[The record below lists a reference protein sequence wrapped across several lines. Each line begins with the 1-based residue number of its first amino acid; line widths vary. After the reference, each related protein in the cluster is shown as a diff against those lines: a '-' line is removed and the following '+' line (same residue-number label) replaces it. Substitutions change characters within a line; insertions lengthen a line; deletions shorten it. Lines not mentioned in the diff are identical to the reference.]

1 MSTKNI
7 TDKTKNKKDVGAL
20 IGAAFI
26 MATSA
31 IGPGFLT
38 QTAQFTQDF
47 GPNFSFVIL
56 ITTILFIGAQ
66 VNVWRVIGV
75 SGLRGQDIANK
86 IIPGLGYLVA
96 FLVALGGLAFN
107 IGNVGGA
114 ALGMNVMFNMNMT
127 LGTVLSGLIA
137 IFVFMSKNS
146 NSLVDKI
153 TKFLALGMI
162 IIVGY
167 VAISNHPPV
176 GEAVSRMVKP
186 ENPKGLIFPIITLL
200 GGSVGGYITFAGG
213 HRLIDG
219 GITGEE
225 NIKEI
230 TKSSL
235 LGILVATMMRVL
247 LFLAILAVVSK
258 GLQLDPENPA
268 ASAFKFSAGAIGY
281 KFFGLVLWSAAITSV
296 IGAAYTSVSFLK
308 TLNPFIDK
316 YEKYFIIA
324 FIAIST
330 LIIAFIAI
338 STLIMAF
345 IGKPATLLILAG
357 ALNGLILP
365 ITLGIMLIAS
375 KRKDIVGDYKHPTW
389 LLIFGLIV
397 VLISAYT
404 GITSLSS
411 LGALFA

>member
-7 TDKTKNKKDVGAL
+7 ADKEKGKKDVGAL

-47 GPNFSFVIL
+47 GASFSFVVL

-86 IIPGLGYLVA
+86 IIPGLGYFVA
-96 FLVALGGLAFN
+96 FLVGLGGLAFN

-127 LGTVLSGLIA
+127 LGTILSGLIA

-176 GEAVSRMVKP
+176 GEAVYRMVKP
-186 ENPKGLIFPIITLL
+186 ENPKTLIFPIITLL

-308 TLNPFIDK
+308 TLNPFIAK
-316 YEKYFIIA
+316 NEKYF
-324 FIAIST
+324 
-330 LIIAFIAI
+330 IIAFIAI

-397 VLISAYT
+397 VLISAYA

-411 LGALFA
+411 LSTLFA

>member
-316 YEKYFIIA
+316 YEKYFII
-324 FIAIST
+324 S
-330 LIIAFIAI
+330 FIAI

>member
-66 VNVWRVIGV
+66 VNGWRVIGV

-330 LIIAFIAI
+330 LI
-338 STLIMAF
+338 MAF

>member
-296 IGAAYTSVSFLK
+296 SFLK

-316 YEKYFIIA
+316 YEKYF
-324 FIAIST
+324 
-330 LIIAFIAI
+330 IIAFIAI

>member
-1 MSTKNI
+1 
-7 TDKTKNKKDVGAL
+7 
-20 IGAAFI
+20 

-235 LGILVATMMRVL
+235 LGILVDTMMRVL

-330 LIIAFIAI
+330 LI
-338 STLIMAF
+338 MAF

>member
-7 TDKTKNKKDVGAL
+7 TDNEKGKKDVGAL

-47 GPNFSFVIL
+47 GPSFSFVVL

-86 IIPGLGYLVA
+86 IVPGLGYLVA
-96 FLVALGGLAFN
+96 FLVGLGGLAFN

-162 IIVGY
+162 IILGY

-176 GEAVSRMVKP
+176 GEAVYRMVKP
-186 ENPKGLIFPIITLL
+186 ENPKTLIFPIITLL

-258 GLQLDPENPA
+258 GIQLDPENPA

-308 TLNPFIDK
+308 TLNPFIAK
-316 YEKYFIIA
+316 NEKYF
-324 FIAIST
+324 
-330 LIIAFIAI
+330 IIAFIAI

-397 VLISAYT
+397 VLISAYA

-411 LGALFA
+411 LSTLFA

>member
-324 FIAIST
+324 FI
-330 LIIAFIAI
+330 
-338 STLIMAF
+338 
-345 IGKPATLLILAG
+345 GKPATLLILAG

>member
-7 TDKTKNKKDVGAL
+7 TDNEKGKKDVGAL

-47 GPNFSFVIL
+47 GPSFSFVVL

-96 FLVALGGLAFN
+96 FLVGLGGLAFN

-127 LGTVLSGLIA
+127 LGTILSGLIA

-176 GEAVSRMVKP
+176 GEAIYRMVKP
-186 ENPKGLIFPIITLL
+186 ENPKTLIFPIITLL

-308 TLNPFIDK
+308 TLNPFIAK
-316 YEKYFIIA
+316 NEKYF
-324 FIAIST
+324 
-330 LIIAFIAI
+330 IIAFIAI

-397 VLISAYT
+397 VLISAYA
-404 GITSLSS
+404 GITSLGS
-411 LGALFA
+411 LSTLFA

>member
-330 LIIAFIAI
+330 LI
-338 STLIMAF
+338 MAF

-404 GITSLSS
+404 
-411 LGALFA
+411 

>member
-219 GITGEE
+219 GITGAE

-330 LIIAFIAI
+330 LI
-338 STLIMAF
+338 MAF

>member
-86 IIPGLGYLVA
+86 IIPGLGYLAA

-330 LIIAFIAI
+330 LI
-338 STLIMAF
+338 MAF

>member
-176 GEAVSRMVKP
+176 GEAVSRMIKP

-330 LIIAFIAI
+330 LI
-338 STLIMAF
+338 MAF

>member
-1 MSTKNI
+1 MSTNI

-235 LGILVATMMRVL
+235 LGILVDTMMRVL

-330 LIIAFIAI
+330 LI
-338 STLIMAF
+338 MAF

>member
-7 TDKTKNKKDVGAL
+7 TDNEKSKKDVGAL

-47 GPNFSFVIL
+47 GPSFSFVVL

-86 IIPGLGYLVA
+86 IIPGLGYFVA
-96 FLVALGGLAFN
+96 FLVGLGGLAFN

-127 LGTVLSGLIA
+127 LGTILSGLIA

-176 GEAVSRMVKP
+176 GEAVYRMVKP
-186 ENPKGLIFPIITLL
+186 ENPKTLIFPIITLL

-308 TLNPFIDK
+308 TLNPFIAK
-316 YEKYFIIA
+316 NEKYF
-324 FIAIST
+324 
-330 LIIAFIAI
+330 IIAFIAI

-397 VLISAYT
+397 VLISAYA

-411 LGALFA
+411 LSTLFV

>member
-330 LIIAFIAI
+330 LI
-338 STLIMAF
+338 MAF

-357 ALNGLILP
+357 ALNGVILP
-365 ITLGIMLIAS
+365 ITLGIRLIAS

>member
-200 GGSVGGYITFAGG
+200 GGNVGGYITFAGG

-330 LIIAFIAI
+330 LI
-338 STLIMAF
+338 MAF